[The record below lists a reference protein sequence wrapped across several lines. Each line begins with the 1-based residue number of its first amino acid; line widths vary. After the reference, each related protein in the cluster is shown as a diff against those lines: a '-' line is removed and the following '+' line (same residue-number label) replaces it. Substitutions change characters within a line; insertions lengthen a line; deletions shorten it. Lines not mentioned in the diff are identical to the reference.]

1 MAHYIDSILRL
12 LKVFKKNPK
21 NAHENADQH
30 TSTQITIPQIKLNTM
45 AMYNYGVGGNEV
57 KIDSSEAINEIPS
70 NKTLLVSQLTSEE
83 PLRPDTIAGLKTV
96 DDVFSHFKPFIKVE
110 LENLNGEQT
119 SETLSFSN
127 LGDFTPA
134 NITRQ
139 STLLNTLNVQQE
151 QYARIM
157 KQLKSNRV
165 LQTLLANDETKEAII
180 NAIKQGLAELEP
192 IK

>member
-1 MAHYIDSILRL
+1 M
-12 LKVFKKNPK
+12 KPE
-21 NAHENADQH
+21 NAHGKAHQQA
-30 TSTQITIPQIKLNTM
+30 TSQITIPQIKLNTM

-70 NKTLLVSQLTSEE
+70 NKTLLVSQLTSKE
-83 PLRPDTIAGLKTV
+83 PLQPDTVAGLKTV
-96 DDVFSHFKPFIKVE
+96 DDVFTHFKPSVKVE
-110 LENLNGEQT
+110 LENTNGEQM

-165 LQTLLANDETKEAII
+165 LQTLLSNDETKEAII
-180 NAIKQGLAELEP
+180 NAIKQGLTELEP
-192 IK
+192 VK

>member
-1 MAHYIDSILRL
+1 MSNYIDPIIRI
-12 LKVFKKNPK
+12 LKVFKKKTNK
-21 NAHENADQH
+21 VHENARQT
-30 TSTQITIPQIKLNTM
+30 TSQIIIPQIKLNTM

-57 KIDSSEAINEIPS
+57 KIDSSEAINEISS

-83 PLRPDTIAGLKTV
+83 PLHPETIAGLKTV
-96 DDVFSHFKPFIKVE
+96 NDVFAHFKPSIKVD
-110 LENLNGEQT
+110 LENANGE
-119 SETLSFSN
+119 SSGETLNFSN

-139 STLLNTLNVQQE
+139 SNLLNTLNVQQE

-165 LQTLLANDETKEAII
+165 LQALLANPDTKEAII
-180 NAIKQGLAELEP
+180 NAIQQGLTELEP
-192 IK
+192 AK